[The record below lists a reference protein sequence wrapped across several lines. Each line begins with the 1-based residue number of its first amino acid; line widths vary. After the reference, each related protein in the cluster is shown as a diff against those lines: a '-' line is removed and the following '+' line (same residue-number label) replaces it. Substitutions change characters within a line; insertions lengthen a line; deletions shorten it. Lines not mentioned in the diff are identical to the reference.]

1 LSEKVLSEKVLSI
14 EALEDIDTPV
24 NGSTESAARA
34 GSRRKRYER
43 LSAPDGLPALTPVK
57 VQMLR
62 YLAEMRF
69 LSLPQLARL
78 CCSSEREDGAREDLS
93 RKSARK
99 HLRALFD
106 AGLVSVL
113 PVSRLA
119 LAPPSAVNDASLLY
133 GSAPNVYAPTIEALQ
148 LLLRAGLIEREWAKR
163 PPVVYGPK
171 NSLFLAHELQ
181 VRDVRVWL
189 ETCAAASGGQQNL
202 LVWKDGTDAV
212 IELGNTSPRPNSSPR
227 RVRPDA
233 WFVYKV
239 KPAQDDGKPT
249 VLVALVEVDRGTER
263 GERHWGEKIA
273 AYEALLAGD
282 ALRTATGYMNARVLV
297 ITPDERRRDHLACLI
312 AEGAESNAVFA
323 ARFWLA
329 EQTVLDGCGLALPV
343 WRQSER
349 RDLRPLVSPR

>member
-1 LSEKVLSEKVLSI
+1 MSEKVLSEKVLSI
-14 EALEDIDTPV
+14 EALEDRDTPV

-78 CCSSEREDGAREDLS
+78 CCPAEREDGTREDLS

-119 LAPPSAVNDASLLY
+119 LASSSAANDASLLY

-163 PPVVYGPK
+163 PPVAYGPK

-189 ETCAAASGGQQNL
+189 ETCAAASGGQQKL
-202 LVWKDGTDAV
+202 LVWKDGMDAV
-212 IELGNTSPRPNSSPR
+212 IELGNNAPR

-233 WFVYKV
+233 WFVHQV

-263 GERHWGEKIA
+263 GERHWGEKLA
-273 AYEALLAGD
+273 AYAALFAGEAL
-282 ALRTATGYMNARVLV
+282 RSTTGYVNARILV
-297 ITPDERRRDHLACLI
+297 VAPDARRRDHLANFVAENAPAI
-312 AEGAESNAVFA
+312 AF
-323 ARFWLA
+323 RFWLA
-329 EQTVLDGCGLALPV
+329 EQVVLDSAELSLAL
-343 WRQSER
+343 WRLPASQE
-349 RDLRPLVSPR
+349 LQPLVSPDGANKK